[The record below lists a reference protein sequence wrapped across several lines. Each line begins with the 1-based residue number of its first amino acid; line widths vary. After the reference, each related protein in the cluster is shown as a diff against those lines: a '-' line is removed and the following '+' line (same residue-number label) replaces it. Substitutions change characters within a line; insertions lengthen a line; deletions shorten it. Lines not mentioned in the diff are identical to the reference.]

1 MPFLADE
8 FLPIPNQDLLSWM
21 FDEQEYDPDQPV
33 GAGIYR
39 RTMYVADDWMGRYT
53 SMLCSL
59 AGRYLPAKLEF
70 LLESFVQGSMLQV
83 SRGGTAFAYF
93 RSTMYGYSLQRKH
106 HADRCRYIAQW
117 PSSGS

>member
-8 FLPIPNQDLLSWM
+8 FLTIPNQDLLSWM

-33 GAGIYR
+33 GTDIYGG
-39 RTMYVADDWMGRYT
+39 TMNVADDWMGRYT

-59 AGRYLPAKLEF
+59 AGRYLPAKLEA
-70 LLESFVQGSMLQV
+70 LLESSVQGSMLQV

-117 PSSGS
+117 LSLGS